1 MVFGAILAGGVG
13 SRLGAELPKQFLML
27 GEKPVIVYSLEKFLA
42 CSRMDYVFIGVHE
55 DYLEYTQRLVEQYV
69 PGEKDRVHILCGG
82 SSRNDTLQ
90 NIIAA
95 IDLLRQDSE
104 EDIIVTH
111 DAARPFVTM
120 RMIEENIDAAAKVG
134 AVNTVCAATDT
145 IVISEDGATVSDIP
159 NKAVM
164 YYGHSPQSFRIN
176 MLKKLYTTLTQE
188 EKNILTDACKIC
200 CLRGQPVAL
209 VCSEYTNLKIT
220 TPGDYLIAQGFIAD
234 GVDRKE

>member
-13 SRLGAELPKQFLML
+13 SRLGADLPKQFLML
-27 GEKPVIVYSLEKFLA
+27 GDKPVIVHSLEKFLS
-42 CSRMDYVFIGVHE
+42 CSRMDSVFIGVHPDFME
-55 DYLEYTQRLVEQYV
+55 HTRALVEQYV
-69 PGEKDRVHILCGG
+69 PAEKDRVHILCGG
-82 SSRNDTLQ
+82 GSRNDTLQ

-95 IDLLRQDSE
+95 IDELRQDSD

-120 RMIEENIDAAAKVG
+120 RMIEENIDAAVKVG
-134 AVNTVCAATDT
+134 AVNTVCPATDT
-145 IVISEDGATVSDIP
+145 IVISQDGETVSDIP

-176 MLKKLYTTLTQE
+176 MLKNLYSTLTRE
-188 EKNILTDACKIC
+188 EKDILTDACKIC

-209 VCSEYTNLKIT
+209 VRSEYTNLKIT

-234 GVDRKE
+234 GIGRE

>member
-13 SRLGAELPKQFLML
+13 SRLGADLPKQFLML
-27 GEKPVIVYSLEKFLA
+27 GDKPVIVHSLEKFLS
-42 CSRMDYVFIGVHE
+42 CSRMDSVFIGVHPDFME
-55 DYLEYTQRLVEQYV
+55 HTRVLVEQYV
-69 PGEKDRVHILCGG
+69 PAEKDRVHILCGG
-82 SSRNDTLQ
+82 GSRNDTLQ

-95 IDLLRQDSE
+95 IDELRQDSD

-120 RMIEENIDAAAKVG
+120 RMIEENIDAAVKVG
-134 AVNTVCAATDT
+134 AVNTVCPATDT
-145 IVISEDGATVSDIP
+145 IVISQDGETVSDIP

-176 MLKKLYTTLTQE
+176 MLKNLYSTLTRE
-188 EKNILTDACKIC
+188 EKDILTDACKIC

-209 VCSEYTNLKIT
+209 VRSEYTNLKIT

-234 GVDRKE
+234 GIGRE

>member
-13 SRLGAELPKQFLML
+13 SRLGADLPKQFLML
-27 GEKPVIVYSLEKFLA
+27 GDKPVIVYSLEKFLS
-42 CSRMDYVFIGVHE
+42 CSRIDHVFIGVHP
-55 DYLEYTQRLVEQYV
+55 DFLEHTQALVDQYV
-69 PGEKDRVHILCGG
+69 PEEKDRVHILCGG
-82 SSRNDTLQ
+82 GSRNDTLQ

-95 IDLLRQDSE
+95 IDALREDSD
-104 EDIIVTH
+104 EDIILTH

-120 RMIEENIDAAAKVG
+120 RMIEENIDAAMAYG
-134 AVNTVCAATDT
+134 AVNTVCPATDT
-145 IVISEDGATVSDIP
+145 IVISDDGSTVSDIP

-176 MLKKLYTTLTQE
+176 MLKALYSTLTQE

-200 CLRGQPVAL
+200 CLRGQKVAL
-209 VCSEYTNLKIT
+209 VRSEYTNIKIT

-234 GVDRKE
+234 GVDQKE

>member
-27 GEKPVIVYSLEKFLA
+27 GDKPVIVYSLEKFLA
-42 CSRMDYVFIGVHE
+42 CDRMDYVFIGVHP
-55 DYLEYTQRLVEQYV
+55 DYLEHTRALVEQYV
-69 PGEKDRVHILCGG
+69 PEKKDRVHILCGG
-82 SSRNDTLQ
+82 GSRNDTLQ

-95 IDLLRQDSE
+95 IDLLRQDSD

-120 RMIEENIDAAAKVG
+120 RMIRENIDAAAEVG
-134 AVNTVCAATDT
+134 AVNTVCPATDT
-145 IVISEDGATVSDIP
+145 IVISQDGSTVSDIP

-176 MLKKLYTTLTQE
+176 MLKNLYSTLTQE
-188 EKNILTDACKIC
+188 EKDILTDACKIC

-209 VCSEYTNLKIT
+209 VRSEYTNLKIT
-220 TPGDYLIAQGFIAD
+220 TPGDYLIAQGFIAE

>member
-13 SRLGAELPKQFLML
+13 SRLGTEIPKQFLML
-27 GEKPVIVYSLEKFLA
+27 GEKPVIIYSLEKFLA
-42 CSRMDYVFIGVHE
+42 CSRMDSVFIGVHP
-55 DYLEYTQRLVEQYV
+55 DYLEHTKQIVAQYV
-69 PGEKDRVHILCGG
+69 PEDTHRVHILSGG
-82 SSRNDTLQ
+82 GSRNDTLQ

-95 IDLLRQDSE
+95 IDTLRQNQE

-120 RMIEENIDAAAKVG
+120 RMIEENIDAAQKVG

-145 IVISEDGATVSDIP
+145 IVISEDGEVVSDIP

-176 MLKKLYTTLTQE
+176 LLKRLYSTLTQQ
-188 EKNILTDACKIC
+188 EKDILTDACKIC
-200 CLRGQPVAL
+200 CLRGQQVAL
-209 VCSEYTNLKIT
+209 VRSEYTNLKIT
-220 TPGDYLIAQGFIAD
+220 TPGDYTIAQAFITA
-234 GVDRKE
+234 GVDQN

>member
-13 SRLGAELPKQFLML
+13 SRLGSDMPKQFLML
-27 GEKPVIVYSLEKFLA
+27 GDKPVIVHSLEKFLS
-42 CSRMDYVFIGVHE
+42 CSRVDHVFIGVHP
-55 DYLEYTQRLVEQYV
+55 DFLDHTQSLVEQYV
-69 PGEKDRVHILCGG
+69 PADKARVHILCGG
-82 SSRNDTLQ
+82 GSRNDTLQ

-95 IDLLRQDSE
+95 IDSLRQDSD

-120 RMIEENIDAAAKVG
+120 RMIEENIDAAIKYG

-145 IVISEDGATVSDIP
+145 IVVSEDGMTVSDIP

-176 MLKKLYTTLTQE
+176 MLKSLYSTLTQE
-188 EKNILTDACKIC
+188 EKDILTDACKIC

-209 VCSEYTNLKIT
+209 VRSEYTNLKIT
-220 TPGDYLIAQGFIAD
+220 TPGDYLIAQGFIAE
-234 GVDRKE
+234 GIGKE